1 MQIHVLTG
9 ADTTSGFF
17 GRREKAV
24 IKNVRKNIDEAKEL
38 LENFGKSSTMTKDC
52 FKSVILFIVRSIYND
67 RKSLSL
73 TELLCLSWKLMKKK
87 STQRLPPDEDSFRWH
102 IMRSNSII
110 YTITNYMSSDII
122 SSPSEHDWKVVDGKC
137 FPICYEHPF
146 VPESMS
152 DSHYIITVES
162 DEEENIIEEND
173 IIDGFNQKVSS
184 SDTDEFDEEY
194 L

>member
-1 MQIHVLTG
+1 
-9 ADTTSGFF
+9 
-17 GRREKAV
+17 
-24 IKNVRKNIDEAKEL
+24 
-38 LENFGKSSTMTKDC
+38 
-52 FKSVILFIVRSIYND
+52 
-67 RKSLSL
+67 
-73 TELLCLSWKLMKKK
+73 
-87 STQRLPPDEDSFRWH
+87 
-102 IMRSNSII
+102 
-110 YTITNYMSSDII
+110 MSSDII

-146 VPESMS
+146 LLESMS

-173 IIDGFNQKVSS
+173 IIGGFNQKESS